1 MRWRSALPKLSNRR
15 HDRKAER
22 SAAVEMAEE
31 MADMH
36 ASYQLFWRLAI
47 HRKMPEMLFVV

>member
-1 MRWRSALPKLSNRR
+1 
-15 HDRKAER
+15 
-22 SAAVEMAEE
+22 MAEE